1 MRNRTLLLLFFVG
14 MIATSARAQFEGQSH
29 YPRFNF
35 NAGGGYGIGR
45 GDVGQFVGN
54 SFFGVGGAGMN
65 FGRVFGFSGE
75 YMYYDLGIRSNVR
88 ETQGLQSTSGNLQSF
103 SLNGIVRSPYAL
115 GKLGAYGIFGV
126 GFYDRRVS
134 SSSGTIPPGTL
145 CQPSWTWWD
154 VNCYYNPSDGH
165 YYTRAQQELGSN
177 SKIAGGYNF
186 GGGVTYS
193 LGRWHHAK
201 LYGEFRYHKAYQSD
215 VQTIVWP
222 LTVGLRW

>member
-75 YMYYDLGIRSNVR
+75 YMYYDLGIGRTCAR
-88 ETQGLQSTSGNLQSF
+88 RRDCKARAETLQSF
-103 SLNGIVRSPYAL
+103 SLNGIVRSPYSL
-115 GKLGAYGIFGV
+115 GKLGGYGIFGV

-134 SSSGTIPPGTL
+134 SSSGTINALALSASHHGHGGMLTATTIPPTE
-145 CQPSWTWWD
+145 
-154 VNCYYNPSDGH
+154 H
-165 YYTRAQQELGSN
+165 YYTMAQQELRL
-177 SKIAGGYNF
+177 K
-186 GGGVTYS
+186 
-193 LGRWHHAK
+193 LQDRW
-201 LYGEFRYHKAYQSD
+201 R
-215 VQTIVWP
+215 I
-222 LTVGLRW
+222 